1 MVVTKNGM
9 LVLDTLEDL
18 DLLIESEKQELYEQ
32 FGKYKKYSNQ
42 LTILE
47 EWDVKDSTKFIY
59 DIEKLIE
66 GNKLNID
73 NEYRLAVYIGRY
85 PSYFYSISNLLDNNK
100 EEALK
105 ERLKLLTSIEKQIK
119 RYTKELENNQWYWK

>member
-85 PSYFYSISNLLDNNK
+85 PSYIYSISNLLDNNK

-119 RYTKELENNQWYWK
+119 RYTKELENNQ